1 MLLCTAAWMDFSN
14 YVRSL
19 LHAGRTAEAR
29 LLWESV
35 VEVIHNGTNPN
46 LEVLGIPRSCL
57 GCADSPARSHHVCDV
72 IPGEEAFSSLSLVS
86 GPGRLFWPEQ
96 VIRPSLYGNGTMQA
110 GKLLSYCAAESGL
123 GRHP

>member
-1 MLLCTAAWMDFSN
+1 M
-14 YVRSL
+14 
-19 LHAGRTAEAR
+19 
-29 LLWESV
+29 
-35 VEVIHNGTNPN
+35 
-46 LEVLGIPRSCL
+46 
-57 GCADSPARSHHVCDV
+57 CDV